1 MVIFVQKLQARQG
14 ERDSSRRE
22 HTRTYVTEDERKLNA
37 VLRRMAKN
45 QAIAGCFIVRGEQVE
60 ERAEGAKELTMT

>member
-1 MVIFVQKLQARQG
+1 MWLI
-14 ERDSSRRE
+14 DSGGKYR
-22 HTRTYVTEDERKLNA
+22 LNA

-45 QAIAGCFIVRGEQVE
+45 QAFAGCFIVRGEQDE

>member
-1 MVIFVQKLQARQG
+1 M
-14 ERDSSRRE
+14 
-22 HTRTYVTEDERKLNA
+22 TEDERKLNA

-45 QAIAGCFIVRGEQVE
+45 QAIAGCFIARGEQVE